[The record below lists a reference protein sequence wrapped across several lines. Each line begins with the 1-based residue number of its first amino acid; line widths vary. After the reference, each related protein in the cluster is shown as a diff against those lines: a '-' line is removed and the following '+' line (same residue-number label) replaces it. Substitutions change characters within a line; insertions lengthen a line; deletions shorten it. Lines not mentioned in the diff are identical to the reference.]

1 MSLDFIHIEEKGIK
15 YLVHPAGSIFE
26 GIKIRENPNDAFEN
40 AIKRGMIE
48 LKNDNIEEPKLK
60 SRLLMQYVLNE
71 TRQYVIVNDMENLE
85 KNKEKQYFEG
95 IKILKKGI
103 PIEHIT
109 HQKEFMKLNFFVDKN
124 VLIPRQ
130 DTEILVEEVIKIAKR
145 INAKKILDLCTGSGA
160 IAVSLAKY
168 LPQTEITA
176 IDISNDALKIAKK
189 NAVSNNVENQIT
201 FISSDMFTNLNEEK
215 FDIIV
220 SNPPYIK
227 TNVIKELDI
236 QVKNEP
242 YIALDGGED
251 GLDFYKKIINESYQ
265 YLECNGYLC
274 LEIGFDQKFDVIEL
288 IENAEKFE
296 GTYSK
301 KDLFDNDRII
311 ITRMRG

>member
-1 MSLDFIHIEEKGIK
+1 MTISD
-15 YLVHPAGSIFE
+15 
-26 GIKIRENPNDAFEN
+26 
-40 AIKRGMIE
+40 AIKKGMIE
-48 LKNDNIEEPKLK
+48 LKNYNIEEPKLK

-85 KNKEKQYFEG
+85 KNREKQYFEG

-265 YLECNGYLC
+265 YLKCNGYLC

-288 IENAEKFE
+288 IENAEKFD

>member
-1 MSLDFIHIEEKGIK
+1 MTISD
-15 YLVHPAGSIFE
+15 
-26 GIKIRENPNDAFEN
+26 
-40 AIKRGMIE
+40 AIKKGMIE
-48 LKNDNIEEPKLK
+48 LKNENIEEPKLK
-60 SRLLMQYVLNE
+60 SRLLIQYVLNE
-71 TRQYVIVNDMENLE
+71 TRQYVIVNDMEDLE

-265 YLECNGYLC
+265 YLKCNGYLC

>member
-1 MSLDFIHIEEKGIK
+1 MTISD
-15 YLVHPAGSIFE
+15 
-26 GIKIRENPNDAFEN
+26 
-40 AIKRGMIE
+40 AIKKGMIE
-48 LKNDNIEEPKLK
+48 LKNGNIEEPKLK

-71 TRQYVIVNDMENLE
+71 TRQYVIVNDMEQLD
-85 KNKEKQYFEG
+85 KTKEKQYFEE
-95 IKILKKGI
+95 IKILKKGV

-130 DTEILVEEVIKIAKR
+130 DTEILVEGVINIAKK

-168 LPQTEITA
+168 LPQAEITA

-189 NAVSNNVENQIT
+189 NAISNNVQNQIT
-201 FISSDMFTNLNEEK
+201 FISSDMFTNLSEEK

-227 TNVIKELDI
+227 TNVIENLDN
-236 QVKNEP
+236 QVKKEP
-242 YIALDGGED
+242 YIALDGGKD

-265 YLECNGYLC
+265 YLKYNGYLC
-274 LEIGFDQKFDVIEL
+274 LEIGFDQKIDVIEL
-288 IENAEKFE
+288 IENTERFT

-311 ITRMRG
+311 VTRLR

>member
-1 MSLDFIHIEEKGIK
+1 MTISE
-15 YLVHPAGSIFE
+15 
-26 GIKIRENPNDAFEN
+26 
-40 AIKRGMIE
+40 AIKKGMIE
-48 LKNDNIEEPKLK
+48 LKNENIEEPKLK
-60 SRLLMQYVLNE
+60 SRLLMQSTLNQ
-71 TRQYVIVNDMENLE
+71 TRQYVIVNDMEELE
-85 KNKEKQYFEG
+85 KSKEKQYFSA

-130 DTEILVEEVIKIAKR
+130 DTEILVEEVIKIAQKT
-145 INAKKILDLCTGSGA
+145 NAKKILDLCTGSGA

-168 LPQTEITA
+168 LPQSEITA

-201 FISSDMFTNLNEEK
+201 FISSDLFTNLNEEK

-227 TNVIKELDI
+227 TNVIENLDI

-242 YIALDGGED
+242 HIALDGGKD
-251 GLDFYKKIINESYQ
+251 GLYFYKKIINESYQ
-265 YLECNGYLC
+265 YLKYKGFLC
-274 LEIGFDQKFDVIEL
+274 LEIGFDQKIDVIEL
-288 IENAEKFE
+288 IENTNNFD

-301 KDLFDNDRII
+301 KDLYDNDRII
-311 ITRMRG
+311 ITQMK

>member
-1 MSLDFIHIEEKGIK
+1 MTISE
-15 YLVHPAGSIFE
+15 
-26 GIKIRENPNDAFEN
+26 
-40 AIKRGMIE
+40 AIKKGMIE
-48 LKNDNIEEPKLK
+48 LKNENIEEPKLK
-60 SRLLMQYVLNE
+60 SRLLMQSTLNQ
-71 TRQYVIVNDMENLE
+71 TRQYVIVNDMEELE
-85 KNKEKQYFEG
+85 KNKEEQYFSA

-130 DTEILVEEVIKIAKR
+130 DTEILVEEVIKIAQKT
-145 INAKKILDLCTGSGA
+145 NAKKILDLCTGSGA

-168 LPQTEITA
+168 LLQSEITA

-227 TNVIKELDI
+227 TNVIDNLDI

-242 YIALDGGED
+242 HIALDGGRD

-265 YLECNGYLC
+265 YLKYKGFLC
-274 LEIGFDQKFDVIEL
+274 LEIGFDQKIDVIEL
-288 IENAEKFE
+288 IENTDKFE

-301 KDLFDNDRII
+301 KDLYDNDRII
-311 ITRMRG
+311 ITQMK